1 MKNYTN
7 TSLVA
12 VASIVIVLSI
22 FAITNANNNNNNN
35 NAFAQP
41 QQQKQNGGGFDKE
54 LNILKQALTALNN
67 QDKSAKKSLFDVEGI
82 IEDKMK
88 DNPGITNAEKRV
100 EAAIK
105 MVGEGNF
112 QAAIDHTNEAIKS
125 LSQLK

>member
-12 VASIVIVLSI
+12 VASIVLVLSI
-22 FAITNANNNNNNN
+22 FAITNANNNNN

-88 DNPGITNAEKRV
+88 DNPGITNAEKSSKQQVLSR
-100 EAAIK
+100 
-105 MVGEGNF
+105 GEEPRTAYHEG
-112 QAAIDHTNEAIKS
+112 
-125 LSQLK
+125 

>member
-7 TSLVA
+7 TFLVA

-22 FAITNANNNNNNN
+22 FAITNANNN

-54 LNILKQALTALNN
+54 LNLLKQALTALNN
-67 QDKSAKKSLFDVEGI
+67 QDKSAKKSLFDAEGI
-82 IEDKMK
+82 MEDKLK
-88 DNPGITNAEKRV
+88 DNPGAVNAEKRI

-112 QAAIDHTNEAIKS
+112 QAAIDHTNEAIKT
-125 LSQLK
+125 LSGLK

>member
-1 MKNYTN
+1 MKTITN
-7 TSLVA
+7 ISLVA
-12 VASIVIVLSI
+12 VASIVIGLSI
-22 FAITNANNNNNNN
+22 SAITNANNNNN

-54 LNILKQALTALNN
+54 LNLLKQALTALNN

-112 QAAIDHTNEAIKS
+112 QAAIDHTNEAIKT
-125 LSQLK
+125 LSELK

>member
-7 TSLVA
+7 TFLVA
-12 VASIVIVLSI
+12 GASIVIVLSI
-22 FAITNANNNNNNN
+22 FAMTNANNN
-35 NAFAQP
+35 NAFAQ
-41 QQQKQNGGGFDKE
+41 QQQQQNGGGFDKE
-54 LNILKQALTALNN
+54 LNLLKQALTALNN

>member
-7 TSLVA
+7 TFLVA
-12 VASIVIVLSI
+12 VASVVIVLSI
-22 FAITNANNNNNNN
+22 FAITNANNNNS

-54 LNILKQALTALNN
+54 LNLLKQALTALNN
-67 QDKSAKKSLFDVEGI
+67 QDKSAKKSLFDAEGI
-82 IEDKMK
+82 MEDKLK
-88 DNPGITNAEKRV
+88 DNPGAVNAEKRI

-112 QAAIDHTNEAIKS
+112 QAAIDHTNEAIKT
-125 LSQLK
+125 LSGLK